1 MPSRRILLALS
12 CAAVL
17 AACGGGEPEPQT
29 PPPAEEAAPNPIRA
43 RTEPVRE
50 RASQAEADMKAAEDR
65 MNKEAAAAA
74 DQDTTTP
81 PQ

>member
-1 MPSRRILLALS
+1 MHSRRILLALS
-12 CAAVL
+12 CALAL
-17 AACGGGEPEPQT
+17 AACGGKAEEKT

-50 RASQAEADMKAAEDR
+50 RAQQAEDQMKEAEQR
-65 MNKEAAAAA
+65 MNAEAAAAA